1 MNIDVFS
8 YQILLES
15 IDYLLSFIQI
25 MATMIKDFMLAKIIY
40 QKGINKNYNIVING
54 KNFDE
59 QAIA

>member
-15 IDYLLSFIQI
+15 IDYFLSFIQI

-40 QKGINKNYNIVING
+40 QK
-54 KNFDE
+54 
-59 QAIA
+59 A